1 MKKQFARYT
10 VRLTPRAF
18 YTTTGSASVAPE
30 TLKAP
35 AMLSVSP
42 VKRSAVEWVTLKP
55 Y

>member
-1 MKKQFARYT
+1 MKKRFARYT

-18 YTTTGSASVAPE
+18 YMTTASASEAPE

-42 VKRSAVEWVTLKP
+42 VKRSAVEWVALKL